1 MASTDPVEPI
11 SQALRWAIARA
22 IGCDVSDPRTD
33 PVIRASASAQFG
45 DFQANFAMALAKS
58 TGSKPRDLATTVA
71 AAAAAACEPF
81 AEPLEVAGPGFINIR
96 LKSAA
101 LASAL
106 GAMDS
111 PALGVATTGTGH
123 TVAVDLC
130 GVNVAKQMHVGHL
143 RATIIGDTIARIH
156 ERLGWATFRQNHLG
170 DWGLPIAMVLDRV
183 RSQGTNLEALT
194 LDDLNSAYR
203 AAQSAG
209 RGDDAGLTAARAAQS
224 GPHRLAELELQ
235 CADANAALESAKRTL
250 VALQSGN
257 ADLVR
262 DWRKLIDVTMREVYE
277 TAKTLGV
284 HLPPESERGESFF
297 RDKLQPAIQAF
308 VDAKLAQRDQGA
320 LVVRFPDRER
330 PLLIQKSDGAALYAT
345 TDLAAIRYRIQDLG
359 AERVIYCVDARQRDH
374 FRDAFDAVRM
384 IGWTRLAKPDGSIVD
399 VELVHVPFG
408 SVLGADR
415 KPLKTRSGENFTLKA
430 LLDEACARGRR
441 EVHARAAEATSPT
454 HGWPTAELDATG
466 DAVGIA
472 AIKYAD
478 LSADVTRDY
487 IFDLDRMV
495 AFDGDTGPYLQY
507 AAARIGSIIQRSGL
521 DAAAYAHAPF
531 PAQCPEERTLALAL
545 LRHGSAIEQA
555 ASEAAPSRLCQ
566 HLYALAVAFNG
577 FYQACP
583 VLKAEPES
591 LRLGRLR
598 LCDLTRRTLADGL
611 GLLGITIPARM

>member
-11 SQALRWAIARA
+11 TTALRAAIARA
-22 IGCDVSDPRTD
+22 IGCEPSDQRAD
-33 PVIRASASAQFG
+33 PVIRPSANPKFG
-45 DFQANFAMALAKS
+45 DFQANFAMALAKQS
-58 TGSKPRDLATTVA
+58 GSKPRDLAVAIAEA
-71 AAAAAACEPF
+71 AAPGCEPF
-81 AEPLEVAGPGFINIR
+81 AEPFEVAGPGFINIR
-96 LKSAA
+96 LKPEA
-101 LASAL
+101 LRRAL
-106 GAMDS
+106 VAMDS
-111 PALGVATTGTGH
+111 PDLGVQPLGAGR

-156 ERLGWATFRQNHLG
+156 ERLGWTTCRQNHLG
-170 DWGLPIAMVLDRV
+170 DWGLPIAMVLDRL
-183 RSQGTNLEALT
+183 RNEPANLDALT
-194 LDDLNSAYR
+194 LDDLNRAYR
-203 AAQSAG
+203 AAQHEG
-209 RGDDAGLTAARAAQS
+209 RGDGAGLAAARAAGS

-235 CADANAALESAKRTL
+235 CEDAAAALESAKRTL
-250 VALQSGN
+250 VKLQAG
-257 ADLVR
+257 DLELVR
-262 DWRKLIDVTMREVYE
+262 DWQKLIDVTMREVYE
-277 TAKTLGV
+277 SARTLGV

-308 VDAKLAQRDQGA
+308 VDSKIAERDQGA
-320 LVVRFPDRER
+320 LVVRFPGRER

-345 TDLAAIRYRIQDLG
+345 TDLAALRYRIQDLG
-359 AERVIYCVDARQRDH
+359 AEKVIYCVDARQRDH
-374 FRDAFDAVRM
+374 FIDVFDAVEM
-384 IGWTRLAKPDGSIVD
+384 IGWTRVARRDGTTTEA
-399 VELVHVPFG
+399 ELVHVPFG

-454 HGWPTAELDATG
+454 HGWPAAELDAIG

-472 AIKYAD
+472 AVKYAD

-507 AAARIGSIIQRSGL
+507 AVARIASIIQRSG
-521 DAAAYAHAPF
+521 AAGTSFAQAPF
-531 PAQCPEERTLALAL
+531 PADAPEERALALAL
-545 LRHGSAIEQA
+545 LRHGTAIAQA
-555 ASEAAPSRLCQ
+555 ADEDAPSRLCQ
-566 HLYALAVAFNG
+566 HLSAVAVAFNG

-598 LCDLTRRTLADGL
+598 LCHLTQRALTDGL
-611 GLLGITIPARM
+611 GLLGIAVPQRM